1 MATKTKP
8 IIKTNFPISCIQR
21 NLSVP
26 LAEFNFLSS
35 SVAVRHCG
43 EPGSARTNCLLPR
56 SPKATRLLDY
66 KPICQTPNNHCEHR
80 TVNAEPPTLFL
91 FLGFYVH
98 HLSPFLIQ
106 FNEQFGIRWYGL
118 AYIAGFV
125 SAFYLM
131 KWLARKGYGS
141 LRENQVGDFVFY
153 AALFG
158 VLVGGRLG
166 YVLFY
171 RPSMLTEDPLGIFR
185 VWDGGMASHGGI
197 LGLIIFSGIYARRH
211 RISWTGIGDNLV
223 AVAPIGL
230 FFGRMA
236 NFINGEL
243 YGRITNVPWAMQ
255 FPAELLDHP
264 DEATLAIQQTIK
276 VDPNLN
282 NVPAIIAA
290 ARHSAQVR
298 EILGTILTPRHPSQL
313 YEAFFEGILLFT
325 LLILIR
331 LKFKKPD
338 GVTTGCFFIL
348 YPVMRIIGEFF
359 REPDAPLT
367 GPLTRGQFLSLFM
380 FVVGA
385 LFLWS
390 AARKRDT

>member
-1 MATKTKP
+1 M
-8 IIKTNFPISCIQR
+8 
-21 NLSVP
+21 
-26 LAEFNFLSS
+26 
-35 SVAVRHCG
+35 
-43 EPGSARTNCLLPR
+43 
-56 SPKATRLLDY
+56 
-66 KPICQTPNNHCEHR
+66 
-80 TVNAEPPTLFL
+80 LFA
-91 FLGFYVH
+91 FYVH

-106 FNEQFGIRWYGL
+106 FSNQIGIRWYGL

-125 SAFYLM
+125 AAFYLM

-158 VLVGGRLG
+158 VLVGGRIG

-171 RPSMLTEDPLGIFR
+171 RPNMLTEDPIGIFR

-211 RISWTGIGDNLV
+211 RISWTGIGDNIV
-223 AVAPIGL
+223 TAAPIGI
-230 FFGRMA
+230 FFGRLA

-264 DEATLAIQQTIK
+264 NEAARAIEQTTKI
-276 VDPNLN
+276 DPALN
-282 NVPAIIAA
+282 SAPDIIAA
-290 ARHSAQVR
+290 ARHSEAVR
-298 EILGTILTPRHPSQL
+298 HVLAGILTPRHPSQL
-313 YEAFFEGILLFT
+313 YEACLEGVLLFS
-325 LLILIR
+325 LLLLIR
-331 LKFKKPD
+331 LKFRKPD

-348 YPVMRIIGEFF
+348 YPAMRIIGEFF

-367 GPLTRGQFLSLFM
+367 GPFTRGQFLSLFM
-380 FVVGA
+380 FLVGIA
-385 LFLWS
+385 FLWVALRRNTRVPS
-390 AARKRDT
+390 

>member
-1 MATKTKP
+1 M
-8 IIKTNFPISCIQR
+8 
-21 NLSVP
+21 
-26 LAEFNFLSS
+26 
-35 SVAVRHCG
+35 
-43 EPGSARTNCLLPR
+43 
-56 SPKATRLLDY
+56 
-66 KPICQTPNNHCEHR
+66 
-80 TVNAEPPTLFL
+80 LFA
-91 FLGFYVH
+91 FYVH

-106 FNEQFGIRWYGL
+106 FSNQIGIRWYGL

-125 SAFYLM
+125 AAFYLM
-131 KWLARKGYGS
+131 KWLAQKGYGS

-158 VLVGGRLG
+158 VLIGGRIG

-211 RISWTGIGDNLV
+211 QISWTGIGDNLV
-223 AVAPIGL
+223 TAAPIGI
-230 FFGRMA
+230 FFGRLA

-264 DEATLAIQQTIK
+264 NEAARAIEQTTKI
-276 VDPNLN
+276 DPALN
-282 NVPAIIAA
+282 NAPAIIAA
-290 ARHSAQVR
+290 ARHSEAVR
-298 EILGTILTPRHPSQL
+298 HILAGILTPRHPSQL
-313 YEAFFEGILLFT
+313 YEACLEGVLLFS
-325 LLILIR
+325 LLLLIR
-331 LKFKKPD
+331 LKFRKPD

-348 YPVMRIIGEFF
+348 YPTMRIIGEFF

-367 GPLTRGQFLSLFM
+367 GPFTRGQFLSLFM
-380 FVVGA
+380 FLVGIA
-385 LFLWS
+385 FLWV
-390 AARKRDT
+390 ALRREARVPS